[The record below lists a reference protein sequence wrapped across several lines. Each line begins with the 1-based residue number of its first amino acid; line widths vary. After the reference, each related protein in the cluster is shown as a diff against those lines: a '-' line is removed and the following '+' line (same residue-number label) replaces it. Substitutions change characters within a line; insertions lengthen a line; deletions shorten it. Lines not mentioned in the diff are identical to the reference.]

1 LTVCRLFVYY
11 VLYLSVW
18 RCPPGLSR
26 DELVEGDAPQLCY
39 PLHHGFD
46 LVRPYVEPGYHAY
59 VEPAVE
65 HVSPYV
71 NKGKNAYLTYVHPT
85 TVVVSNKI
93 SSRFDPYNE
102 KVKQWHAEK
111 VQPVLDRGY
120 EKTAPYM
127 ENTQQV
133 IGRVYDGYIV
143 PSAHAVYPHLVRTR
157 NVVEARLMPYVYKAS
172 AKSMDF
178 SSKYGRKAWNWV
190 TGSVSPRI
198 AEVYH
203 DAIEPQIIKI
213 QSRVNQDS
221 NSASTV
227 EATDSAS
234 VSSTIAEPTMTE
246 EPTTTSTTASES
258 TSTSTNVEEPKPVK
272 TGESVSEE
280 LLRWKEIVKQTTSD
294 ALNTLLDDIEL
305 EKQKMMAKVRPEFED
320 LVEKLETAESAAFA
334 ELNGLVSNIN
344 STEEEV
350 TTGMVQQSFRE
361 HAENIRDAA
370 FAVRKRA
377 ETFAEEVLKE
387 TEKLR
392 TGTVEVLDE
401 FGEVSLQE
409 IGRKMVS
416 LDSAASESA
425 TSVGSAPNWKDWK
438 EYRNLKDALL
448 TARQEIVDLDIN
460 MAEVNLM
467 LRQAQ
472 ERANTLAKEAAQLLS
487 SLRAKA
493 DAMFQ
498 ERLKKM
504 NEEREMAGEPMDD
517 TPQDAEI
524 YDAEDE
530 DEEEEEEEEPQ
541 RSKQKNEEED
551 EYADYVPK
559 GRRYDESAETDTEEE
574 PVVEDQ
580 QPTGEQE
587 DVKSEKEEGEQ
598 KDLQSD
604 HNDEEQEEDE
614 EGEEE
619 EGEEEEGEEE
629 EEEETIILT
638 FTETSTSLAATPT
651 SQHHDEL

>member
-1 LTVCRLFVYY
+1 MLTGRRLFVYY

-18 RCPPGLSR
+18 RCPPGLSG
-26 DELVEGDAPQLCY
+26 DDLAEGDAPKLCY

-46 LVRPYVEPGYHAY
+46 LIRPYVEPGYHAY
-59 VEPAVE
+59 VGPAVE

-71 NKGKNAYLTYVHPT
+71 NKGKRAYLTYVHPT

-93 SSRFDPYNE
+93 SSQLDPYNE

-111 VQPVLDRGY
+111 VQPVLGRGY
-120 EKTAPYM
+120 ERAAPYV
-127 ENTQQV
+127 ETTQQV
-133 IGRVYDGYIV
+133 IERAYDGYIV
-143 PSAHAVYPHLVRTR
+143 PSAQAVYPHLVRTR
-157 NVVEARLMPYVYKAS
+157 NLVEARVMPYVYRAS

-221 NSASTV
+221 TSAQSASTAEV
-227 EATDSAS
+227 SGTATASAS
-234 VSSTIAEPTMTE
+234 VESTTE
-246 EPTTTSTTASES
+246 EAETAASTPMATREVTSSS
-258 TSTSTNVEEPKPVK
+258 IGTSVKEPKPTK
-272 TGESVSEE
+272 NGETVSDE

-305 EKQKMMAKVRPEFED
+305 EKQKMMNQVRPEFED
-320 LVEKLETAESAAFA
+320 LVEILETAESAAFA

-344 STEEEV
+344 STEDGEEV
-350 TTGMVQQSFRE
+350 TTGLVQEKFRE

-377 ETFAEEVLKE
+377 ESFAEDVLKE

-493 DAMFQ
+493 DTMFQ

-504 NEEREMAGEPMDD
+504 NEEREMAGESMEDVPE
-517 TPQDAEI
+517 DAEI

-530 DEEEEEEEEPQ
+530 DEEPPSNEPDEEEEE
-541 RSKQKNEEED
+541 D
-551 EYADYVPK
+551 DYADYVPK
-559 GRRYDESAETDTEEE
+559 GQHRVVSEPEEE
-574 PVVEDQ
+574 INTEDDTIVEDQ
-580 QPTGEQE
+580 LPTDEQEEVKTGEG
-587 DVKSEKEEGEQ
+587 DVKS
-598 KDLQSD
+598 DR
-604 HNDEEQEEDE
+604 NDDDDDDD
-614 EGEEE
+614 
-619 EGEEEEGEEE
+619 
-629 EEEETIILT
+629 EEEETIIVTLT
-638 FTETSTSLAATPT
+638 QTETETSSSSSAGPT
-651 SQHHDEL
+651 AQHHDEL